1 MKKFLG
7 YTLICIPFLGLYV
20 FLAVMTDF
28 VIITLISFIVIVF
41 SLAVTKGINLIVESE
56 MEK

>member
-7 YTLICIPFLGLYV
+7 YALVCVPLIGLY
-20 FLAVMTDF
+20 LLSGVMNGF